1 MLASLK
7 LRRRVIESMLTTPQ
21 VADLY
26 YVYTMSRS
34 GTATRRAVGVPAW
47 PRAHTRAGAHAHRWA
62 LAVAILVG
70 VSGLTGVMSLS
81 VSGSVTSGPVIYVAN
96 LASHDIT
103 PIDASTGIAVRPIGL
118 GALSPVALA
127 VAPGA
132 KTLYVVAVGGDEDG
146 SPGSVVPIA
155 TATDRPG
162 RPIAVGTSPQ
172 AIAITPNGKM
182 AYVLNGIGAATTP
195 ATTPAT
201 VTPIDL
207 ATGTALHPIKVGT
220 IPLSMTMSPNGK
232 LLYVV
237 DSSQS
242 NPGEPSAITPVDT
255 ATDTSAPAIKLAR
268 NLVPFSVSGLAFMSN
283 SATAYAITSSGIV
296 PINTATGRLGKTI
309 GLRTSVPVAI
319 AVTRDNSAIAEVG
332 VPVTALEQ
340 GSPYANNVT
349 LALLSTRTGV
359 VGKVATLG
367 DEPGAMSWE
376 VAIAPNGSSAYV
388 LATTSSPRE
397 STVIPVDLATGTAGK
412 TIDVGRNAS
421 MLAISPNG
429 ATVFVLD
436 SGTYVGVGSPHNTPG
451 RVIPIATS
459 TSTVG
464 KAITVGLAPAA
475 FAIAPTGQK

>member
-1 MLASLK
+1 
-7 LRRRVIESMLTTPQ
+7 
-21 VADLY
+21 
-26 YVYTMSRS
+26 MSRS
-34 GTATRRAVGVPAW
+34 RSANGRAADVAAW
-47 PRAHTRAGAHAHRWA
+47 PRAHTRAGARPHRWA
-62 LAVAILVG
+62 RAVAILIG
-70 VSGLTGVMSLS
+70 MGGLTGVMSMS
-81 VSGSVTSGPVIYVAN
+81 VAGSVTSGSTIYVAN

-103 PIDASTGIAVRPIGL
+103 PIDASTGIDAHPIGL

-132 KTLYVVAVGGDEDG
+132 KTLYVVAVGGDEHG

-155 TATDRPG
+155 TATHRPG

-182 AYVLNGIGAATTP
+182 AYVLNGIDAATTP

-207 ATGTALHPIKVGT
+207 ATGTALRPIKVGT
-220 IPLSMTMSPNGK
+220 LPLSMTMSPNGK

-237 DSSQS
+237 DSRQS

-268 NLVPFSVSGLAFMSN
+268 DLAPFSVSGLAFKSN
-283 SATAYAITSSGIV
+283 SVTAYAITSSGIV
-296 PINTATGRLGKTI
+296 PINTATGSLGKAI
-309 GLRTSVPVAI
+309 GLRTSTPVAI
-319 AVTRDNSAIAEVG
+319 AVTRDDTAIAEVG

-340 GSPYANNVT
+340 GSRYANNNT
-349 LALLSTRTGV
+349 LALLSTATGV
-359 VGKVATLG
+359 VRKVATLG

-376 VAIAPNGSSAYV
+376 VAIAPNGSTAYV
-388 LATTSSPRE
+388 LATKSSPRE

-421 MLAISPNG
+421 MLTISPNG

-459 TSTVG
+459 TGTVG
-464 KAITVGLAPAA
+464 KAITVGLAPSA
-475 FAIAPTGQK
+475 FAITPTGQKR

>member
-1 MLASLK
+1 
-7 LRRRVIESMLTTPQ
+7 
-21 VADLY
+21 
-26 YVYTMSRS
+26 
-34 GTATRRAVGVPAW
+34 
-47 PRAHTRAGAHAHRWA
+47 
-62 LAVAILVG
+62 
-70 VSGLTGVMSLS
+70 MSLS
-81 VSGSVTSGPVIYVAN
+81 VAGSVTSGSTIYVAN

-103 PIDASTGIAVRPIGL
+103 PIDASTGIAEHPIGL

-162 RPIAVGTSPQ
+162 RPIAVGTAPQ
-172 AIAITPNGKM
+172 AIAITPNGKR
-182 AYVLNGIGAATTP
+182 AYVLNGIDAATTP

-207 ATGTALHPIKVGT
+207 ATGTALRPIKVGT
-220 IPLSMTMSPNGK
+220 LPLSMTMSPNGK

-268 NLVPFSVSGLAFMSN
+268 DLVPFSVSGLAFMSN
-283 SATAYAITSSGIV
+283 SVTAYAITSAGIV
-296 PINTATGRLGKTI
+296 PINTAKESLGKAI
-309 GLRTSVPVAI
+309 GLRTSMPVAI
-319 AVTRDNSAIAEVG
+319 AVTRDDTALAEVG
-332 VPVTALEQ
+332 VPVTHLEQ
-340 GSPYANNVT
+340 GSPYANNNT
-349 LALLSTRTGV
+349 LALLSTATGV
-359 VGKVATLG
+359 VRKVATLG

-376 VAIAPNGSSAYV
+376 VAIAPNGSTAYV
-388 LATTSSPRE
+388 LATTSSPRQ

-421 MLAISPNG
+421 TLTISPNG

-436 SGTYVGVGSPHNTPG
+436 SGTYVGVGSSHNIPG

-459 TSTVG
+459 TGTAG

-475 FAIAPTGQK
+475 FAITPTSQKR

>member
-1 MLASLK
+1 
-7 LRRRVIESMLTTPQ
+7 
-21 VADLY
+21 
-26 YVYTMSRS
+26 
-34 GTATRRAVGVPAW
+34 
-47 PRAHTRAGAHAHRWA
+47 
-62 LAVAILVG
+62 
-70 VSGLTGVMSLS
+70 
-81 VSGSVTSGPVIYVAN
+81 
-96 LASHDIT
+96 
-103 PIDASTGIAVRPIGL
+103 
-118 GALSPVALA
+118 
-127 VAPGA
+127 
-132 KTLYVVAVGGDEDG
+132 
-146 SPGSVVPIA
+146 
-155 TATDRPG
+155 
-162 RPIAVGTSPQ
+162 
-172 AIAITPNGKM
+172 
-182 AYVLNGIGAATTP
+182 
-195 ATTPAT
+195 
-201 VTPIDL
+201 
-207 ATGTALHPIKVGT
+207 
-220 IPLSMTMSPNGK
+220 MTMSPNGK

-464 KAITVGLAPAA
+464 KAITVGFAPAA

>member
-1 MLASLK
+1 M
-7 LRRRVIESMLTTPQ
+7 
-21 VADLY
+21 
-26 YVYTMSRS
+26 
-34 GTATRRAVGVPAW
+34 
-47 PRAHTRAGAHAHRWA
+47 
-62 LAVAILVG
+62 
-70 VSGLTGVMSLS
+70 
-81 VSGSVTSGPVIYVAN
+81 AN

-146 SPGSVVPIA
+146 SPGSVIPIA

-182 AYVLNGIGAATTP
+182 AYVLNGIDAATTP
-195 ATTPAT
+195 ETTPAT

-207 ATGTALHPIKVGT
+207 ATCTALHPIKVGT
-220 IPLSMTMSPNGK
+220 LPLSMTMSPNGK

-349 LALLSTRTGV
+349 FALLSTRTGV

>member
-1 MLASLK
+1 MNGRAAD
-7 LRRRVIESMLTTPQ
+7 
-21 VADLY
+21 VA
-26 YVYTMSRS
+26 
-34 GTATRRAVGVPAW
+34 AW
-47 PRAHTRAGAHAHRWA
+47 PRAHTRAGARPHRWA
-62 LAVAILVG
+62 GAVAILIGVG
-70 VSGLTGVMSLS
+70 GLTGVMSLS
-81 VSGSVTSGPVIYVAN
+81 VAGSVTSGATIYVAN

-103 PIDASTGIAVRPIGL
+103 PIDASTGIAAKPIGL
-118 GALSPVALA
+118 GTLSPVALA

-162 RPIAVGTSPQ
+162 RPIAVGTAPQ
-172 AIAITPNGKM
+172 AIAITPNGKR
-182 AYVLNGIGAATTP
+182 AYVLNGIDAATTP

-207 ATGTALHPIKVGT
+207 ATGTALRPIKVGT
-220 IPLSMTMSPNGK
+220 LPLSMTMSPNGK

-242 NPGEPSAITPVDT
+242 NPGEPSAITPVAT
-255 ATDTSAPAIKLAR
+255 ATDTPAPAIKLAR
-268 NLVPFSVSGLAFMSN
+268 DVVPFSVSGLAFTSN
-283 SATAYAITSSGIV
+283 SVRAYAITSSGIV
-296 PINTATGRLGKTI
+296 PINTATGSLGKAI
-309 GLRTSVPVAI
+309 GLRTAAPVAI
-319 AVTRDNSAIAEVG
+319 AVTRDDTALAEVG
-332 VPVTALEQ
+332 VPVTHLEQ
-340 GSPYANNVT
+340 GSPYANNNT
-349 LALLSTRTGV
+349 LALLSTATGV
-359 VGKVATLG
+359 VRKVATLG

-376 VAIAPNGSSAYV
+376 VAIAPNGSTAYV

-421 MLAISPNG
+421 MLTISPNG

-436 SGTYVGVGSPHNTPG
+436 SGTYVGVGSSHNIPG

-459 TSTVG
+459 TGTAG
-464 KAITVGLAPAA
+464 KAITVGLAPLA
-475 FAIAPTGQK
+475 FAITPTGQKR